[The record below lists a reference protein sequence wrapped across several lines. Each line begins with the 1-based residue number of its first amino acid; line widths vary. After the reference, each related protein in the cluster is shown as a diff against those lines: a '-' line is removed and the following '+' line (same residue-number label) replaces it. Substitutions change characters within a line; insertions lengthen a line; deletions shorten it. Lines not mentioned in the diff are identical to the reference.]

1 MSPAGPGSIVD
12 QFIGPV
18 SLHQIEAHL
27 RPAVLPFVVA
37 AVLAALL
44 TPLAIVA
51 SRRLGVLAVPGGRRI
66 HLRPTPLLGGAVL
79 YVAFAASMFWYFPH
93 GRQLAGLLIVGGL
106 GAALFVIDD
115 VRGMPAPAKL
125 GIEAG
130 LAVLAVLAFPGY
142 LIGFLT
148 LPHAGIVQIGLI
160 AYPLTLAWL
169 LGMQNT
175 VNLLDGVD
183 GLATGVVAIVAVTL
197 LIAAASKGPVD
208 VVVATGALAGA
219 CGGFLLFNF
228 HPARIFMG
236 DSGSHFLGLTLGL
249 LSILGVA
256 KVAVVFALAVPAL
269 ALAVPIVDTGWAVI
283 RRRRQGLSIAHPDT
297 RHIHHQLLDFGLSQP
312 ETCLLFYCS
321 TAILGAF
328 GLMLF
333 GHKRI
338 LAVAIVLLV
347 VAVATVVG
355 ERLQGAGWRVPAPG
369 LRALLGEERPS

>member
-1 MSPAGPGSIVD
+1 MVA
-12 QFIGPV
+12 
-18 SLHQIEAHL
+18 L
-27 RPAVLPFVVA
+27 AV
-37 AVLAALL
+37 AALL
-44 TPLAIVA
+44 GPVAILI
-51 SRRLGVLAVPGGRRI
+51 SRRLGVMAAPGGRRI
-66 HLRPTPLLGGAVL
+66 HLRPTPLLGGVAL
-79 YVAFAASMFWYFPH
+79 YLAFAVGVIVSFSHDGEM
-93 GRQLAGLLIVGGL
+93 RGLLLVGGL
-106 GAALFVIDD
+106 AAAVFIVDD
-115 VRGMPAPAKL
+115 VRGMPAAVKL

-130 LAVLAVLAFPGY
+130 LALLAMLAFPGN
-142 LIGFLT
+142 LISFLT
-148 LPHAGIVQIGLI
+148 LPHVGIVRIGLL

-183 GLATGVVAIVAVTL
+183 GLAAGVVGIVAVTL
-197 LIAAASKGPVD
+197 LIAAASRGPVQ
-208 VVVATGALAGA
+208 VVVATAALAGA

-236 DSGSHFLGLTLGL
+236 DSGSHFLGLALGL

-269 ALAVPIVDTGWAVI
+269 ALAVPIVDTGWAIV

-312 ETCLLFYCS
+312 ETCLVFYCA
-321 TAILGAF
+321 TGILGAL

-333 GHKRI
+333 GHKRV

-347 VAVATVVG
+347 VTVATVAG
-355 ERLQGAGWRVPAPG
+355 ERLQRVGWRVPAPG
-369 LRALLGEERPS
+369 LKTLLGEERLT